1 MAKKHKD
8 SMPRPASAPAQAD
21 EKRVLFSEAPEGF
34 AEGGLVHDGQAM
46 LGFETEPEMT
56 APASKIVEEAVSK
69 AEKAPA
75 VPEVPADVPEKV
87 NVREEMVKMLDVA
100 HGKRGIPT
108 LVHFYSEA
116 QRTDRYAVVDVNSV
130 LLNDAWVRYR
140 EISDDKGFE
149 EFLTLV
155 CSILDAEV
163 PRYHRSV
170 AFLDL
175 CR

>member
-8 SMPRPASAPAQAD
+8 GMPRPASAPAQAG
-21 EKRVLFSEAPEGF
+21 EKRVSFSEAPEGF
-34 AEGGLVHDGQAM
+34 AEGGIVHDGQAM
-46 LGFETEPEMT
+46 LGFEAEPEMAVPADKIMEKAVPE
-56 APASKIVEEAVSK
+56 APAA
-69 AEKAPA
+69 
-75 VPEVPADVPEKV
+75 PEVPADVPEKAD
-87 NVREEMVKMLDVA
+87 VREEMVRILDVA
-100 HGKRGIPT
+100 RGKRGIPT